1 MIDVLQMSRCGRTGK
16 LTVDDWPQLIDTVY
30 NTHRLSH
37 LSVIILMLLELC
49 FVTVEVEQRDIGA
62 ENKVSLEELCRKAL
76 DLCIKTNQFSG
87 GTLAQASGLTSTLEA
102 TWRRREVA
110 RHLQQQVEIQRSTLQ
125 RLQLQLTAHH
135 WLHEDM
141 LMIQGAALTAMTPI
155 SEYCNN
161 SCFKD
166 FSLM

>member
-1 MIDVLQMSRCGRTGK
+1 MQY
-16 LTVDDWPQLIDTVY
+16 TVY
-30 NTHRLSH
+30 SAHRLSH
-37 LSVIILMLLELC
+37 PSVISLMLLELC
-49 FVTVEVEQRDIGA
+49 FATVEVEQRDIGA
-62 ENKVSLEELCRKAL
+62 ESKVSLEELCRKAL

-135 WLHEDM
+135 WLHEDT

-155 SEYCNN
+155 SEYYN
-161 SCFKD
+161 SACFRD
-166 FSLM
+166 GSLIY